1 MKKQIDF
8 YFDVVSPYSYVAS
21 TLIEDV
27 AQRCNA
33 DLLWNPILLGGIFKA
48 VGTSNAP
55 GLTPAKKPYMLKDL
69 QRLSRHYGIPLQ
81 MPPDFPVRTVLVM
94 RSRCQ
99 DCRLSRFHRQLT
111 HFSMHTGRITW
122 TLLTGK
128 WSRH

>member
-55 GLTPAKKPYMLKDL
+55 GLTPAKKPYLLKDL

-81 MPPDFPVRTVLVM
+81 ICIAALCDVLNE
-94 RSRCQ
+94 RGSNIGIWA
-99 DCRLSRFHRQLT
+99 DHIEIKINLFFHYFLPLKL
-111 HFSMHTGRITW
+111 F
-122 TLLTGK
+122 L
-128 WSRH
+128 

>member
-55 GLTPAKKPYMLKDL
+55 D
-69 QRLSRHYGIPLQ
+69 
-81 MPPDFPVRTVLVM
+81 
-94 RSRCQ
+94 
-99 DCRLSRFHRQLT
+99 
-111 HFSMHTGRITW
+111 
-122 TLLTGK
+122 
-128 WSRH
+128 

>member
-48 VGTSNAP
+48 VGTSDAP

-69 QRLSRHYGIPLQ
+69 QRRYRPL
-81 MPPDFPVRTVLVM
+81 
-94 RSRCQ
+94 
-99 DCRLSRFHRQLT
+99 
-111 HFSMHTGRITW
+111 
-122 TLLTGK
+122 
-128 WSRH
+128 